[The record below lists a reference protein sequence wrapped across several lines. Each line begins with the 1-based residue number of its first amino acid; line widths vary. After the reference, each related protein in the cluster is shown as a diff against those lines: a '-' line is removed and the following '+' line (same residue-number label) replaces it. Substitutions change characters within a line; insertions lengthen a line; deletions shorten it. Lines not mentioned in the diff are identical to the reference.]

1 MGRTE
6 VENLHYIAA
15 ELMPEATILIVDDE
29 PAIRDMVSI
38 TLDLAGFKS
47 ISAANAL
54 EAHISIIDHKPDLVL
69 LDWMLPGGTGI
80 ELARRLR
87 RDAVTS
93 NIPIIM
99 LTAKT
104 SEDNKVQGLSEGVD
118 DYVTKPFSPRELV
131 ARIKTVLRRVH
142 GKQKDKVLG
151 VFDLQLDPTSHRV
164 SIEDRPIDIGPT
176 EFRLLKFFLQNQ
188 EKVFSRD
195 HIQDSVWGANVYLE
209 ERTIDVHI
217 RRLRIALSA
226 MEDAAIDYSR
236 LIQTVRG
243 AGYRFSIKAK

>member
-1 MGRTE
+1 MQE
-6 VENLHYIAA
+6 S
-15 ELMPEATILIVDDE
+15 TILIVDDE
-29 PAIRDMVSI
+29 PAIRDMVGI
-38 TLDLAGFKS
+38 TLDLAGFNS
-47 ISAANAL
+47 ISATNAL
-54 EAHISIIDHKPDLVL
+54 EAHISIIDNKPDLVL

-87 RDAVTS
+87 RDSITT

-131 ARIKTVLRRVH
+131 ARIKTVLRRSN
-142 GKQKDKVLG
+142 GKQKDKILR

-164 SIEDRPIDIGPT
+164 SIEDKAVDMGPT
-176 EFRLLKFFLQNQ
+176 EFRLLKFFLLNQ

-217 RRLRIALSA
+217 RRLRKALSSI
-226 MEDAAIDYSR
+226 EDAAIDYSH

-243 AGYRFSIKAK
+243 AGYRFSIKAA